1 MRTRDGFT
9 LIELLIGLLLF
20 SILGTAIY
28 QLLVSNQRLYREQT
42 ERVAVNQT
50 VRAASAILPGEIRE
64 LNANDPAAS
73 DIMAMSAT
81 QLTYKAMRNLYLLC
95 QAPLVGTLQLVLDGR
110 RTFGLRPM
118 DAGLDSIL
126 VFAEGD
132 STTRTDDQWLH
143 GDLTF
148 VAGGNAC
155 PGGQP
160 SVTVTVGGLSA
171 LQLGMVQD
179 GAPVRSFEVVR
190 MQLYPSGG
198 EYWLGG
204 QRYQKSGGWGQMY
217 EVAGPLTQT
226 GLALTY
232 LDTLGNVTAV
242 PTDVARIAIT
252 VTGTSDAPVRGA
264 YLQQDIVTSV
274 ALRNNPQY

>member
-9 LIELLIGLLLF
+9 LIELLIALLLF
-20 SILGTAIY
+20 GILGTAIY
-28 QLLVSNQRLYREQT
+28 QLLVSNQRLYREQA

-50 VRAASAILPGEIRE
+50 VRAASTILPGEIRE
-64 LNANDPAAS
+64 LNANDPAGS
-73 DIMAMSAT
+73 DIIAMSAN
-81 QLTYKAMRNLYLLC
+81 QLTYKAMRNLYVLC
-95 QAPLVGTLQLVLDGR
+95 QAPLLGTLQLVLDGR
-110 RTFGLRPM
+110 RTFGLRPL
-118 DAGLDSIL
+118 DASLDSLL

-132 STTRTDDQWLH
+132 STTRADDQWLH
-143 GDLTF
+143 GNVTF
-148 VAGGNAC
+148 TATGTAC

-160 SVTVTVGGLSA
+160 SLTVTVGGLTA
-171 LQLGMVQD
+171 VQLNLVQK
-179 GAPVRSFEVVR
+179 GAPVRTFEVVR
-190 MQLYPSGG
+190 MQLYQSGS

-232 LDTLGNVTAV
+232 LDSLGNATGV
-242 PTDVARIAIT
+242 PTNVARVAIT

-274 ALRNNPQY
+274 ALRNNPLY